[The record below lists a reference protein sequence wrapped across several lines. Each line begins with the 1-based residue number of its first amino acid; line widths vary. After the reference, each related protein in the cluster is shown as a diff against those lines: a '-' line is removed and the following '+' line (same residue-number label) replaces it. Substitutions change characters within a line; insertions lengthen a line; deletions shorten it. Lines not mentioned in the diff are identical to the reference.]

1 MIEEV
6 YFGNDAVRDIS
17 LNAIAEFNGIGNGN
31 GEKRL
36 RRRLRSRAQRRW
48 TSLLFHSF
56 KIYHQIFKLRR
67 KRYIRSCF
75 CGSLFCESE
84 RWQICNYWWI
94 HGRFWEWKRAEVWVV
109 SENQWRVVVLDVA
122 VKFVSTWEILQ
133 VGYSMRFNPDISQT
147 GRVIIRLS
155 SLPQYIGLINDQWF
169 KSKLSLE
176 FLLSSNKQK
185 WILTLPSIFGNVSIF
200 W

>member
-1 MIEEV
+1 
-6 YFGNDAVRDIS
+6 
-17 LNAIAEFNGIGNGN
+17 
-31 GEKRL
+31 
-36 RRRLRSRAQRRW
+36 
-48 TSLLFHSF
+48 
-56 KIYHQIFKLRR
+56 
-67 KRYIRSCF
+67 
-75 CGSLFCESE
+75 
-84 RWQICNYWWI
+84 
-94 HGRFWEWKRAEVWVV
+94 
-109 SENQWRVVVLDVA
+109 VVVLDVA

-185 WILTLPSIFGNVSIF
+185 
-200 W
+200 